1 MLKKLLVTG
10 AAGGVARQLRPLL
23 TQIAQEVRLS
33 DLNQI
38 HDLAKHEEF
47 IAAELSDQEQVDRI
61 VEGCDGVL
69 HLGGIS
75 LEDAWD
81 KILVS
86 NIIGMHCLYTS
97 AQKFGQPRII
107 FASSNHAMGAYK
119 FTDMLDA
126 AALPRPD
133 SYYGVSKAFGEQVAS
148 MYHDKFG
155 QQTLVVRIGSCLP
168 KPLDPR
174 MLSTWLS
181 PEDFIR
187 LIDRTFAVEHL
198 GYTIVYGAS
207 ANTRRFWDDRLAA
220 HIDWQPQDDSEQFA
234 AEFSDLTPYESAIQQ
249 GLLTYQGGVWLRA
262 PLITESLE

>member
-1 MLKKLLVTG
+1 VLLKRLLVTG
-10 AAGGVARQLRPLL
+10 ASGGVATQLRALL
-23 TQIAQEVRLS
+23 TQIAEKVRLS
-33 DLNQI
+33 DI
-38 HDLAKHEEF
+38 REITDLAEHEEF
-47 IAAELSDQEQVDRI
+47 VAAELSDQAQVDAI

-75 LEDAWD
+75 VEDTWE

-126 AALPRPD
+126 SALPRPD
-133 SYYGVSKAFGEQVAS
+133 GYYGVSKAFGEQVAS

-155 QQTLVVRIGSCLP
+155 QETLVVRIGSCLP
-168 KPLDPR
+168 KPKDPR

-181 PEDFIR
+181 PEDFIS
-187 LIDRTFAVEHL
+187 LIDRTFTVQHL

-207 ANTRRFWDDRLAA
+207 ANTRRFWDDKLAA
-220 HIDWQPQDDSEQFA
+220 NLGWEPKDDSEQFA
-234 AEFSDLTPYESAIQQ
+234 AEFSDLTPYASAIEQ
-249 GLLTYQGGVWLRA
+249 GLLTYQGGVWLKA
-262 PLITESLE
+262 PLITK